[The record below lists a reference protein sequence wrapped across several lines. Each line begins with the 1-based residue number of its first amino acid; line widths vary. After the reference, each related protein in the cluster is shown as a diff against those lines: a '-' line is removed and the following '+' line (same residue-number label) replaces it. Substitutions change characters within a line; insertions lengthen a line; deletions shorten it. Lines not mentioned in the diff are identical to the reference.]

1 MLIGSGAKGLQ
12 LTLAG
17 FQYINTFNYE
27 GKEITLSPT
36 VMDALSTLVSSKS
49 REVFDAQLTQLLD
62 TQQISQEEYTLAQ
75 KLANEVAN
83 FDHQIE
89 AEKESLK
96 QQLMNGSDIDLQA
109 EYAAY
114 QEVFAQLEAIKEQY
128 SLGTAETEYILNPSG
143 PNLQLD
149 ITISNETE
157 LDTWMREL
165 KEAMDF
171 IEGVAEFRNVNLEE
185 KLNENVTF
193 EESSLDKLKG
203 AGNIVSELTEK
214 SKNHIKYGDVTIKIK
229 NSQTGEVISEITRK
243 VSDPPISVPTFGV
256 NVQYNVSGIHFGDIL
271 SPNLVEEISGRTL
284 VTTLQD
290 GTPVFESEVRVWVQE
305 ANNGAGQ
312 WKNLGLKTWWPDSWS
327 EQKIWNSISEA
338 FSNKTLQY
346 NNLYHGTTSDGTK
359 IAIRLDGSGNIST
372 AYIIP

>member
-128 SLGTAETEYILNPSG
+128 GLGTAETEYILNPSG

-157 LDTWMREL
+157 LDTWMLEL

-171 IEGVAEFRNVNLEE
+171 IQGVAEFKEMNVDEKNNHTNEEQQNNDIFDNLID
-185 KLNENVTF
+185 LDA
-193 EESSLDKLKG
+193 EESLGGHSYERHGADLTLIEMEQRVMGTNPNLPQSRSALKFESLEIHQDAVNKAYQHYK
-203 AGNIVSELTEK
+203 TEIDTHFE
-214 SKNHIKYGDVTIKIK
+214 NGGEYREWEFDYV
-229 NSQTGEVISEITRK
+229 SQTGSGYINTGTRRN
-243 VSDPPISVPTFGV
+243 PVPQF
-256 NVQYNVSGIHFGDIL
+256 
-271 SPNLVEEISGRTL
+271 
-284 VTTLQD
+284 VTT
-290 GTPVFESEVRVWVQE
+290 
-305 ANNGAGQ
+305 
-312 WKNLGLKTWWPDSWS
+312 
-327 EQKIWNSISEA
+327 
-338 FSNKTLQY
+338 
-346 NNLYHGTTSDGTK
+346 TK
-359 IAIRLDGSGNIST
+359 IIIAFNVNAISPRGYYLVSAYPYYPLD
-372 AYIIP
+372 